1 MGIIA
6 GFLSQATLKFLLNFG
21 TLSYCLSYNAQ
32 SDFFTSYKIAL
43 NPECKEP
50 SCQSI
55 QKRKREKEVE
65 LLIGKVERV
74 KKEQPKVEHKTNEWG
89 IEVV

>member
-32 SDFFTSYKIAL
+32 SDFFNSYKIAL

-50 SCQSI
+50 SCQEN
-55 QKRKREKEVE
+55 RKLKESGKLP
-65 LLIGKVERV
+65 LLISKVERA
-74 KKEQPKVEHKTNEWG
+74 KK
-89 IEVV
+89 

>member
-21 TLSYCLSYNAQ
+21 SLSYCLSYNAQ

-50 SCQSI
+50 SCQEN
-55 QKRKREKEVE
+55 QKLKKEGK
-65 LLIGKVERV
+65 LPILIGK
-74 KKEQPKVEHKTNEWG
+74 
-89 IEVV
+89 I